1 MNNPKLAP
9 TIGKLTS
16 LLAHEG
22 ALSHEELVKLS
33 GESLG
38 VVSAALDEMVT
49 TGIAIGGRD
58 RSNPKAKII
67 KYVLSAAALREA
79 GIKAA
84 PKKVEP
90 KIKTAKAEQA
100 PEPVPAIE
108 PEPTPE
114 PAPEPEPETETTP
127 EPVATP
133 EQPRK
138 AKTFRARRLAP
149 NPMVGCFLHNGNIV
163 IKLDRS
169 ASKCVSL
176 SADDAEVFLT
186 LLSSLITKAKGA
198 AK

>member
-9 TIGKLTS
+9 SIEKLTN
-16 LLAHEG
+16 LLAQEG

-49 TGIAIGGRD
+49 TGIAIAGRD

-114 PAPEPEPETETTP
+114 PAPEPEPK
-127 EPVATP
+127 
-133 EQPRK
+133 QPRK
-138 AKTFRARRLAP
+138 AKRRRLAP
-149 NPMVGCFLHNGNIV
+149 NPMVGCYIHNGSIV
-163 IKLDRS
+163 IKLDRR
-169 ASKCVSL
+169 ASNSVALSL
-176 SADDAEVFLT
+176 EDAQVFSG
-186 LLSSLITKAKGA
+186 LLSNLITKANDLA
-198 AK
+198 

>member
-33 GESLG
+33 GESIG

-58 RSNPKAKII
+58 RSHPQSKII

-114 PAPEPEPETETTP
+114 PAHEPEPVPETTP
-127 EPVATP
+127 T
-133 EQPRK
+133 QPRK

>member
-22 ALSHEELVKLS
+22 ALSHEELIKLS

-90 KIKTAKAEQA
+90 KTKTAKAEQA
-100 PEPVPAIE
+100 PEPVPASE

-114 PAPEPEPETETTP
+114 PVPEPEPETEPTP
-127 EPVATP
+127 T
-133 EQPRK
+133 QPRK